1 MKKLMNYLTALC
13 LCAALLVPVSGAAPL
28 TRGELAELLH
38 AGAGSPA
45 AADAAAWVME
55 KGKLTVLAG
64 TGEDGLTDGAAMEA
78 AFAGPQGVAVGD
90 DGAVHVADTLNSA
103 IRRVRNGR
111 VETVTVRDASLAD
124 MGLVSPTGLLA
135 QGNRLYICDGF
146 ARKVF
151 ALDLR

>member
-13 LCAALLVPVSGAAPL
+13 LRAALLVPVSGAAPL

-78 AFAGPQGVAVGD
+78 ASAAPGAAG
-90 DGAVHVADTLNSA
+90 
-103 IRRVRNGR
+103 RRR
-111 VETVTVRDASLAD
+111 
-124 MGLVSPTGLLA
+124 
-135 QGNRLYICDGF
+135 
-146 ARKVF
+146 
-151 ALDLR
+151 

>member
-1 MKKLMNYLTALC
+1 ML
-13 LCAALLVPVSGAAPL
+13 
-28 TRGELAELLH
+28 
-38 AGAGSPA
+38 
-45 AADAAAWVME
+45 
-55 KGKLTVLAG
+55 
-64 TGEDGLTDGAAMEA
+64 EA
-78 AFAGPQGVAVGD
+78 ASAGPQGVAVGD